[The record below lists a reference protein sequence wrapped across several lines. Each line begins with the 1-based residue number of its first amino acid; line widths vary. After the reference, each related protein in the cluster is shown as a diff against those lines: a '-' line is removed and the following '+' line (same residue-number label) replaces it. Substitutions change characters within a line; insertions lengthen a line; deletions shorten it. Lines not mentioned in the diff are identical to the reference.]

1 MSEEVSAGQPV
12 RGEGLAE
19 HGRGRRGGWG
29 WTLVRW
35 LLLAAVV
42 AVAVVVV
49 QRALDAGAWWAVVLA
64 AFLATVTLAVYSTR
78 RFVPMKYL
86 WPGLVLLLG
95 LQIWPLVYTVALSFT
110 NTGAGHQLTK
120 DETIEV
126 IQASSVQQV
135 EGSER
140 YALSVAVPEG
150 VDATTGDLVY
160 LLTDPEGAHFA
171 GTQEGLTELEEGVEA
186 TGAGKITAAP
196 GYELLDPKEVN
207 KRSKELSD
215 FAVPVEGG
223 GIKALGL
230 SQAFLGSSQITYD
243 EAADTL
249 TDQRT
254 GTVYVPSEDARWVPR
269 DGEGKPLPQG
279 WKQNVGLDNYLA
291 VLKDDTLRGGFL
303 SIFAWNVAF
312 ALLSVLTTFVL
323 GLLLALLFNDERLRG
338 KSLYRSLLILP
349 YAIPVYVSALVWA
362 SMFNQDF
369 GLVNDLT
376 GLSVDWLGNPWAA
389 RAAILI
395 TNLWLGFPYM
405 FIICTGALQAVPA
418 DVKEAAAVDG
428 AGWWRTVWSITMPL
442 ILVAVGPLLIASF
455 AFNFN
460 NFGLIYLLTEGG
472 PFVRGSTDIGSTDLL
487 ITYAYRLAFEGATPN
502 FGLASAVA
510 VYIFFIVAA
519 FGALGFSR
527 TKALE
532 EVN

>member
-1 MSEEVSAGQPV
+1 MSANVGLSAPTGK
-12 RGEGLAE
+12 RTGTLGGTLAK
-19 HGRGRRGGWG
+19 
-29 WTLVRW
+29 W
-35 LLLAAVV
+35 LLILAAL
-42 AVAVVVV
+42 ALGLYAV
-49 QRALDAGAWWAVVLA
+49 QRSLEAGAWLGVVLA
-64 AFLATVTLAVYSTR
+64 AFLAMMTLVIYATR

-86 WPGLVLLLG
+86 WPGLVLLLA
-95 LQIWPLVYTVALSFT
+95 LQVWPLVYTVALSFT

-120 DETIEV
+120 EQTVDI

-135 EGSER
+135 EGSDR

-150 VDATTGDLVY
+150 ADPASGDLVY
-160 LLTDPEGAHFA
+160 LLTDGAGKHFA
-171 GTQEGLTELEEGVEA
+171 GDLEGLQEITDGVEA
-186 TGAGKITAAP
+186 TSSGKITQAA
-196 GYELLDPKEVN
+196 GYTLLDAKQVN
-207 KRSKELSD
+207 GRSKELND
-215 FAVPVEGG
+215 FAIPVDNG

-230 SQAFLGSSQITYD
+230 SQAFVGEAQITYD

-249 TDQRT
+249 TDKRT
-254 GTVYVPSEDARWVPR
+254 GEVYVPSEDARWVPQ

-279 WKQNVGLDNYLA
+279 WKQNVGLDNYA
-291 VLKDDTLRGGFL
+291 KVLQDKTLRGGFL

-312 ALLSVLTTFVL
+312 AALSVLTTFLL
-323 GLLLALLFNDERLRG
+323 GMLLALLFNDERLKG
-338 KSLYRSLLILP
+338 KSIYRSLLILP

-369 GLVNDLT
+369 GLINELT
-376 GLSVDWLGNPWAA
+376 GLNIDWLGNPWAA
-389 RAAILI
+389 RAAILL

-405 FIICTGALQAVPA
+405 FIICTGALQAIPA
-418 DVKEAAAVDG
+418 DVKEAAAMDG
-428 AGWWRTVWSITMPL
+428 AGWWRTVRSVIMPL
-442 ILVAVGPLLIASF
+442 LLVAVGPLLIASF

-472 PFVRGSTDIGSTDLL
+472 PFVRGTTDIGSTDLL

-510 VYIFFIVAA
+510 VNIFFIVAA
-519 FGALGFSR
+519 FGAIGFSR